1 MVYLSPP
8 SKNLA
13 FSIFGEPFV
22 STRLIFCVPGH
33 FLSITSARPV
43 YFTVHICL
51 EEAKL
56 YNIITID
63 KNKIRW
69 AQVISLLLKKS
80 VNHFSSLFVSR

>member
-13 FSIFGEPFV
+13 FPIFGEPFV

-51 EEAKL
+51 EEAKI
-56 YNIITID
+56 YIT
-63 KNKIRW
+63 
-69 AQVISLLLKKS
+69 LLPLTKTKYGG
-80 VNHFSSLFVSR
+80 RR